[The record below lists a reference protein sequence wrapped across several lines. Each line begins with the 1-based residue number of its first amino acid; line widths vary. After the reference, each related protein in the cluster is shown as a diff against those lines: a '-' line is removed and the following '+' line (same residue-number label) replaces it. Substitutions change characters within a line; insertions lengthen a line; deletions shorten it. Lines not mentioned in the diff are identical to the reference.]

1 MAARRL
7 RVANVATRTVRIENG
22 LIIDEDT
29 AATGTTTYYPLRR
42 LAAVQLVKQAGAN
55 DTINLMGP
63 AIGTDALEMADADA
77 LEFFQAVQKAAG
89 FAENGTSAP
98 LEE

>member
-7 RVANVATRTVRIENG
+7 PVTGSITRTLRITNG
-22 LIIDEDT
+22 LIVDEDT

-42 LAAVQLVKQAGAN
+42 LAAVSLVKQSGTS
-55 DTINLMGP
+55 DTLNLMGP
-63 AIGTDALEMADADA
+63 AIGTVAIQLADADA
-77 LEFFQAVQKAAG
+77 LEFFGAIQVAAG
-89 FAENGTSAP
+89 FAANGTPTP